1 MIDSDPM
8 LLGFII
14 AMVGLTVGAWFGL
27 PFFVRSVQNRRIV
40 RICRE
45 RRLIALTFDDGPCPG
60 MTEKVLDLLDELQIK
75 ATFFVIGNLVRENDP
90 LLDRI
95 QRDGHHVASHTQH
108 HLDCW
113 KVGPIRGVR
122 DFLEGVR
129 TLRDRELAIQWFR
142 PPKGN
147 ATLGTLMSC
156 WLRGCK
162 MIWWTHDSG
171 DTGFGSGKSAMG
183 LSEIVQKMISGGK
196 RMIPEDD
203 VRRPEMREDLLCSLE
218 VSGGVVLLHDG
229 ERRYESCKELTLE
242 CTRDI
247 VNRARRNEFQ
257 FVTLKELK

>member
-1 MIDSDPM
+1 MIDLDPM

-40 RICRE
+40 RICRK

-75 ATFFVIGNLVRENDP
+75 ATFFVIGNLVHENDP
-90 LLDRI
+90 LLERI
-95 QRDGHHVASHTQH
+95 QRDGHQIASHTQH

-113 KVGPIRGVR
+113 KVGPIRGIR
-122 DFLEGVR
+122 DLLDGVR

-218 VSGGVVLLHDG
+218 VSGGVVLLHLFED
-229 ERRYESCKELTLE
+229 RH
-242 CTRDI
+242 
-247 VNRARRNEFQ
+247 
-257 FVTLKELK
+257 